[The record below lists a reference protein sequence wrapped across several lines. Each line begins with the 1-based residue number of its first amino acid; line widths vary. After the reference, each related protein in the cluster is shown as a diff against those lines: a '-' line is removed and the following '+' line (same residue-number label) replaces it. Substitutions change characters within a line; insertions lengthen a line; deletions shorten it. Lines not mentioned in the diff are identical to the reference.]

1 MSEETRKTVTI
12 ELSPDKS
19 FELYHLDSISV
30 LAAIALEKADESKK
44 LIDTYELFFYLLV
57 DPTDREI
64 LENLTVPKFQSLV
77 EGWLSACKPEE
88 TL

>member
-1 MSEETRKTVTI
+1 MSEERKIVSI
-12 ELSPDKS
+12 EYSEGL
-19 FELYHLDSISV
+19 FFNLYHLDSISV

-57 DPTDREI
+57 DPTDREA